1 MAVTRTSNRMVAQT
15 LEAINDYMSVYSGE
29 EVDAAVRSANAMT
42 TFLNDNVIVAAASL
56 TGDFL
61 STTITT
67 LTRDMWLNSIV
78 LYCNQAFSASYSE
91 INYEIALGT
100 GATLL
105 SIPNEFMVDQ
115 GNTLVY
121 YPNQLV
127 RANSMINLVC
137 SSTRAFGNVTVKLNF
152 T

>member
-15 LEAINDYMSVYSGE
+15 LEAISDYMSVYSGE

-61 STTITT
+61 NTTITT

-78 LYCNQAFSASYSE
+78 LYCNQAFSASYS
-91 INYEIALGT
+91 
-100 GATLL
+100 
-105 SIPNEFMVDQ
+105 
-115 GNTLVY
+115 
-121 YPNQLV
+121 
-127 RANSMINLVC
+127 
-137 SSTRAFGNVTVKLNF
+137 
-152 T
+152 